1 MLSGAQ
7 MSNEH
12 KYWWL
17 ADQFESYGNGVFE
30 KMTKSKRKTQQRLIR
45 DRYTGNPLTEKEW
58 IEAVKE
64 AEETD
69 YRKTAFRNG
78 LGRFL
83 KSKGFLVFAL
93 LIFPP
98 LALLSGCAYNYK
110 SNTSVSGESG
120 SVNASVSSSD
130 G

>member
-17 ADQFESYGNGVFE
+17 VDRIESYGNGVFE
-30 KMTKSKRKTQQRLIR
+30 KMTKSKRKTQQRIIR
-45 DRYTGNPLTEKEW
+45 DRYTGNPLTEREW

-69 YRKTAFRNG
+69 YRKTVLKDG
-78 LGRFL
+78 LL
-83 KSKGFLVFAL
+83 KFMRAKDLLSLVF
-93 LIFPP
+93 II
-98 LALLSGCAYNYK
+98 
-110 SNTSVSGESG
+110 T
-120 SVNASVSSSD
+120 ASTPTFL
-130 G
+130 